1 MPTFICL
8 ANWTQKGIEDV
19 KSSPSRLDAAKTTFR
34 EMGCEFKAFYMT
46 AGRYDLV
53 FVVEAKDEAS
63 IARAMLAQA
72 SKGGIRTETLLAFP
86 ENEYRKI
93 LGSLK

>member
-34 EMGCEFKAFYMT
+34 EMGCEFKGFYMT

-63 IARAMLAQA
+63 IARRCWLRPRRVEYGLKRF
-72 SKGGIRTETLLAFP
+72 SPSRRTNTA
-86 ENEYRKI
+86 R
-93 LGSLK
+93 SSAR